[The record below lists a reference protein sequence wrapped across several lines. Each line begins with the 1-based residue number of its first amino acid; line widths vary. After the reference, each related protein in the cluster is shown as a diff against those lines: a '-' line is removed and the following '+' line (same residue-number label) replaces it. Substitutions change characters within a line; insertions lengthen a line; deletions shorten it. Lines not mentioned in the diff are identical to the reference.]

1 MEIENENEIIKEC
14 QDFLTDSATAFGT
27 DMARQTEQLE
37 MFGGNF
43 WTDNTK
49 KTYRRTNKLRPNLHF
64 SNWEVLKNASVSP
77 FSRSPY
83 HIALED
89 TKSDKD
95 VEDPFGLGLS
105 YDDVQNGIDKYE
117 GRHRLQGVLH

>member
-43 WTDNTK
+43 WTDN
-49 KTYRRTNKLRPNLHF
+49 
-64 SNWEVLKNASVSP
+64 
-77 FSRSPY
+77 SRSY
-83 HIALED
+83 
-89 TKSDKD
+89 
-95 VEDPFGLGLS
+95 GLWNS
-105 YDDVQNGIDKYE
+105 WNSI
-117 GRHRLQGVLH
+117 